1 MVKSSTAA
9 KAVLT
14 VLVVAGFT
22 VAYALAEI
30 LTELRFLR
38 GYGLVFLLGV
48 VFSVVL
54 FIWRVLPR
62 WLIALA
68 WTALAAYLTV
78 LALSQGPSELFVY
91 QVYLV
96 IVLFALFLILLAK
109 WIHDVRR
116 VKRVVRRLDERTL
129 AELKRV
135 EGSFAGTRGEAQTQS
150 SRGATTQALLRLDPA
165 TVEALGDVAHLGRQ
179 IQSERDTG
187 FPMNLDRILE
197 SIGELERTM
206 AVRGVTR
213 SRRSTMLTS
222 VELLGGGVLVY
233 VAQYIVDNLPR

>member
-22 VAYALAEI
+22 VAYALAGFW
-30 LTELRFLR
+30 TELQIFRE
-38 GYGLVFLLGV
+38 YGGLLFWLGAV
-48 VFSVVL
+48 LSIVL

-62 WLIALA
+62 WLIAFA
-68 WTALAAYLTV
+68 WTGLAVYLTV
-78 LALSQGPSELFVY
+78 LVDWPQRPNLL

-129 AELKRV
+129 AELKRL
-135 EGSFAGTRGEAQTQS
+135 EGSIAGTRGGAQTQS
-150 SRGATTQALLRLDPA
+150 SRGTTTQALLRLDPA
-165 TVEALGDVAHLGRQ
+165 TAEALGDVAQLGRQ

-187 FPMNLDRILE
+187 FPMNLDRILA

-213 SRRSTMLTS
+213 SRSSILLTS
-222 VELLGGGVLVY
+222 VELLAPVISIV
-233 VAQYIVDNLPR
+233 VAYLAGLIRI